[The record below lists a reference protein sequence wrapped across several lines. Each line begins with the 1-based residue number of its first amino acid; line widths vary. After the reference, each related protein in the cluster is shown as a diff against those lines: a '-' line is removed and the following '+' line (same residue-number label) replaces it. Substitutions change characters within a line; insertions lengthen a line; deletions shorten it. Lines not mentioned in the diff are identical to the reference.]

1 MSLLPEIFF
10 LLLMLGSVIAVIVA
24 AIKEKKA
31 RAAASRMM
39 QPAPMQIAAD
49 NGASDGFGNEGGDG
63 FEFNVDSFK

>member
-39 QPAPMQIAAD
+39 QPAPMPMEAST
-49 NGASDGFGNEGGDG
+49 GSSDGFGNEGGDG